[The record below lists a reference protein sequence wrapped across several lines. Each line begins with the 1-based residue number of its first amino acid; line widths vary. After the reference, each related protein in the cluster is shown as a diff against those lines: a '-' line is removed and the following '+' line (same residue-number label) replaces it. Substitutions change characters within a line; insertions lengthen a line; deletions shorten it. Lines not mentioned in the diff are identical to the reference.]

1 MKRYIKG
8 PAQFLV
14 ESRSIEDLSPRDERP
29 MVEGIAEIL
38 RGVRDLENRLELA
51 DRQVKSFKKEGIRFD
66 YTEFLK
72 LCGLDQT
79 DK

>member
-8 PAQFLV
+8 PAQFLA

-38 RGVRDLENRLELA
+38 RGVRDLENRIELA
-51 DRQVKSFKKEGIRFD
+51 KKQIHGFKKEGIQFD
-66 YTEFLK
+66 YDEFLK
-72 LCGLDQT
+72 LCGL
-79 DK
+79 